1 MLGDGVIRLRAPR
14 ADDAHAIAEG
24 CSDAAVARWTKVPSP
39 YTLEDARAWIAMTE
53 RVRARGEELALVIVR
68 AGENRVVGGV
78 ALRPRTEPEPHGE
91 VGYWVAAS
99 ARRRGLGA
107 RAVSLVTAYG
117 LEQLGLHWIGI
128 TASPQ
133 NAASIA
139 LARSAGFTSQ
149 GRELREFKGAMEEF
163 EILRRSRPG

>member
-1 MLGDGVIRLRAPR
+1 
-14 ADDAHAIAEG
+14 
-24 CSDAAVARWTKVPSP
+24 
-39 YTLEDARAWIAMTE
+39 MTE